1 MPVKVMPVHEPMSTV
16 AKAAVEDMTGAKSAA
31 VKGGTA
37 AMEAAASAVKSATTV
52 VAAAMTAAM
61 AATMTAMATSD
72 FGRQPVGN
80 MFHRRGR
87 GWIDQR
93 ERFRALAGRGRQ
105 HQHRGSRKTQTTD
118 KAAPA
123 IWNRHHA

>member
-1 MPVKVMPVHEPMSTV
+1 MPVREAMSTV

-31 VKGGTA
+31 VKGRTA

-52 VAAAMTAAM
+52 VATAMTA
-61 AATMTAMATSD
+61 TVTAMATSD
-72 FGRQPVGN
+72 FGRQPVGSV
-80 MFHRRGR
+80 FHRWRR
-87 GWIDQR
+87 GWIDRR

-123 IWNRHHA
+123 IWNLHHA